1 MKINIDFDLTPAEFR
16 ALFGLPDLQ
25 PLHKEVMDKIR
36 EKMLAGVEN
45 YDPMN
50 FLAPYSPEGM
60 RSLQELQQVLWK
72 GFLTGMKQ
80 KKGE

>member
-1 MKINIDFDLTPAEFR
+1 
-16 ALFGLPDLQ
+16 
-25 PLHKEVMDKIR
+25 MDKIR

-72 GFLTGMKQ
+72 GFLTSIKQ
-80 KKGE
+80 KKED